1 MTEATGLV
9 ESVGLSPGDLVHVVT
24 VLDAAGRVRYA
35 SPTMAGF
42 LGIDEA
48 SLVGRSVFESIHPD
62 DLPRVWANFVDV
74 ATGRKSRTPIELR
87 VRHHDDA
94 WRQLEVVA
102 APLVGGSGG
111 SAVVVMTHDRT
122 TRHVSEP
129 APDAIGAQYRLL
141 VERSPDAIAI
151 VSDDE
156 IIYTNAAGVALLGAT
171 EARDLLGRDLL
182 GLVHP
187 EARGTVADSVAAALA
202 GEVTQPLTDVRLV
215 RLDGTVIHVEGAI
228 VPTPHDGAPALQVV
242 LRDVTERHQVEADLA
257 FRAFHDP
264 LTGLANRHLL
274 VDRVEHA
281 CARAQRTGSFVGILF
296 TDVDD
301 FKEVNDHYGHQAGD
315 AVLRTIGNRLR
326 GALRPSDTVARYGGD
341 EFVVLCEDVADPTM
355 MSLVAQ
361 RVEQALSAPFR
372 IAEEDVRITVSVGAI
387 AEASP
392 EGPELIERADQAM
405 YEAKALRKHQR

>member
-9 ESVGLSPGDLVHVVT
+9 ESVGLSPGDPVHVVT

-35 SPTMAGF
+35 SPTMATF
-42 LGIDEA
+42 LGVEEA

-62 DLPRVWANFVDV
+62 DLPRVWATFVDV
-74 ATGRKSRTPIELR
+74 ATGRGSHLPLELR

-94 WRQLEVVA
+94 WRRIEVVA
-102 APLVGGSGG
+102 SSLVGGSDG
-111 SAVVVMTHDRT
+111 SAVVVMTHDRA
-122 TRHVSEP
+122 TRPVRDPE
-129 APDAIGAQYRLL
+129 PDAVGARYRLL

-171 EARDLLGRDLL
+171 EPRDLLGRDLL
-182 GLVHP
+182 GFVHP
-187 EARGTVADSVAAALA
+187 EARESVADSVATALA
-202 GEVTQPLTDVRLV
+202 GEVPRALTDVRLV
-215 RLDGTVIHVEGAI
+215 RLDGDVIDVEGAI
-228 VPTPHDGAPALQVV
+228 VPTPHDGAPALQIV

-257 FRAFHDP
+257 YRAFHDP

-301 FKEVNDHYGHQAGD
+301 FKEVNDRYGHQAGD
-315 AVLRTIGNRLR
+315 AVLQTIGNRLR

-355 MSLVAQ
+355 MSLIAR
-361 RVEQALSAPFR
+361 RVEDALSAPFR
-372 IAEEDVRITVSVGAI
+372 IADEDVRITVSVGAI

-392 EGPELIERADQAM
+392 DGSELIERADQAM
-405 YEAKALRKHQR
+405 YEAKAERKHQR